1 MSAPSTPQIVIVHY
15 DEAPETPARPHMS
28 PPRARMVNGRRE
40 QSPPPLRYKAAQSPS
55 VFDSVLTAVLPRALV
70 FGPASE

>member
-1 MSAPSTPQIVIVHY
+1 MSAPSTPQLIIVHY

-28 PPRARMVNGRRE
+28 PPRARMGNGRLER
-40 QSPPPLRYKAAQSPS
+40 SPPPLRYKAGQSTR
-55 VFDSVLTAVLPRALV
+55 VFDSVLAAVLPRALV